1 MRGRTGFEV
10 DTGDTGGTGGTGAGG
25 DSIET
30 GAPLPQLTTVPTLHC
45 LN

>member
-10 DTGDTGGTGGTGAGG
+10 DTGDRGGTGAGG

-45 LN
+45 LD